1 MRNPMEAQ
9 QDIGDHPSTDDYDLG
24 YGETNRGQ
32 GGRKSKMN
40 KQGLFDP
47 GGGGGGLAKSHGKCA
62 FILGANY
69 SFIGPRE
76 PSHVHLLSSSRSEH
90 NLVQDCNGYLSLNL
104 FQIIV
109 EFTTIL

>member
-62 FILGANY
+62 FILGAN
-69 SFIGPRE
+69 
-76 PSHVHLLSSSRSEH
+76 SSRSEH